1 MVVSKTVAA
10 KPRPHKIFLP
20 DSIRYPGDGHK
31 WQATVACDFHN
42 VIVDWDHPIADY
54 INKIHPD
61 AKIDPSKHRFYDIG
75 HDPTVAISPREWA
88 DLFPEFCAST
98 PGYRGLPL
106 IEGMR
111 EQLWTIKEAGI
122 GIEIMTYV
130 PGVTSILS
138 DNMMAL
144 RTGVAQR
151 QTLELIESLDLPIDI
166 RKDVKF
172 VAPHDKPRRMSEKHI
187 PLLIEDNA
195 ATAAL
200 ARNMA
205 LATLLVPTSSNQIT
219 CPNVLRLK
227 SRNEVATRV
236 IEFFEPLREA
246 GLLLEGRR

>member
-1 MVVSKTVAA
+1 MGASKPSAA
-10 KPRPHKIFLP
+10 KPRSSKLFLP
-20 DSIRYPGDGHK
+20 DSIRYPGEGHK
-31 WQATVACDFHN
+31 WQAKVACDFHN
-42 VIVDWDHPIADY
+42 VIVNWDDPIAEF

-75 HDPTVAISPREWA
+75 NDPTTAISPREWQ

-98 PGYRGLPL
+98 PGYGGLP
-106 IEGMR
+106 IISGMR
-111 EQLWTIKEAGI
+111 EQLWEIHEAGI

-130 PGVTSILS
+130 PGVASVLS
-138 DNMMAL
+138 DSMMAL

-151 QTLELIESLDLPIDI
+151 QTIELIESLDLPIDI

-172 VAPHDKPRRMSEKHI
+172 VAPHEKPRRMSEKHI

-200 ARNMA
+200 ARNMG
-205 LATLLVPTSSNQIT
+205 LATLLVPMSSNQIT

-227 SRNEVATRV
+227 SRDEVALRT
-236 IEFFEPLREA
+236 IEFFKPLREA